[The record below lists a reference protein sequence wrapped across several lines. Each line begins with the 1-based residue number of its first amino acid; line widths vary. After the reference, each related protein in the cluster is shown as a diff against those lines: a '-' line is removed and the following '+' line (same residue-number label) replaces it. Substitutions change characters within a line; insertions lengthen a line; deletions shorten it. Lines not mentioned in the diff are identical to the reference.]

1 MIDSNIFGG
10 FSLKYFS
17 ITLLSLGFSILCH
30 TLLKQVRLIHQETVD
45 IADSSVYNLEYCI
58 RRLLSVLAYY
68 DLVVKS
74 WHGG

>member
-1 MIDSNIFGG
+1 M
-10 FSLKYFS
+10 
-17 ITLLSLGFSILCH
+17 
-30 TLLKQVRLIHQETVD
+30 KQVRLIHQETVD

-74 WHGG
+74 WRMIMQNNLCFISQIQTHSLLSIFMIEILNARQT